1 MGPKKASEKVSA
13 QKMMSIELKREIIEK
28 NEQGVR
34 VTDLAR
40 QYGRSTSTIC
50 TVLKQKES
58 IKGITPAKGVT
69 IISKLRSSPHEKM
82 EKLLMVWVTENQLK
96 GDTLTQGII
105 CDKARA
111 IYGDLLNQTPR
122 TSTDEASE
130 DSFKASRGWFDNFRK
145 RTGIHSVV
153 RHGEAA
159 SSDVIAAEDYLKAF
173 SELIGANGYIPQ
185 QVFNCDE
192 TGLFWKKM
200 PNRTYITAEEKI
212 MPGNKPMKDRLTL
225 ALCANAS
232 GDCKIKPLLVYHSE
246 NPRAFKS
253 HKVLKEKLQV
263 MWRVNPKAWVTRQF
277 FVQWVNLVFGPS
289 VKKYLQE
296 NNLPMQALVVLDN
309 APAHPPNLEDDILE
323 EFKFIKVLYLPP
335 NTTPILQ
342 PMDQQVISNFKKL
355 YTKHLFRRCFEVT
368 ENTNLTLRE
377 YWQDHFNIVVCLRMI
392 DQAWLS
398 VTTRT
403 LTSAWKKLWPESEA
417 ERTFEGFEPEVPVE
431 EEIVPLGKS
440 IGLVIDERE
449 VNDLVEEHSQEL
461 TTEELQ
467 ELQSQQHSGVLQET
481 GFEEEPEVEDT
492 ISTSEIKEILGM
504 WERVSQFVEKKHPE
518 KVATGL
524 ASELFNDTCLTH
536 FRSVLQGRKK
546 QTSSDSFF

>member
-1 MGPKKASEKVSA
+1 MGPKKVSGKVSV
-13 QKMMSIELKREIIEK
+13 QKKMMYIELKREIIET
-28 NEQGVR
+28 NDQGVR
-34 VTDLAR
+34 VADLAR
-40 QYGRSTSTIC
+40 QYGRSTSTIS
-50 TVLKQKES
+50 TVLKQKKS
-58 IKGITPAKGVT
+58 IKGVTPAKGVT
-69 IISKLRSSPHEKM
+69 IISKLQSSLHEKM
-82 EKLLMVWVTENQLK
+82 EKLLMVWVTEKQLK
-96 GDTLTQGII
+96 VDTLTQGII
-105 CDKARA
+105 CEKARA

-122 TSTDEASE
+122 TSTDEGSE
-130 DSFKASRGWFDNFRK
+130 DSFKASRSWFDNFRK
-145 RTGIHSVV
+145 RTGIHSIV

-159 SSDVIAAEDYLKAF
+159 SSDVKAAEDYLKTF
-173 SELIGANGYIPQ
+173 SELIEANGYIPQ

-212 MPGNKPMKDRLTL
+212 MPGHKPMKDRLTL

-253 HKVLKEKLQV
+253 HKILKEKLQV
-263 MWRVNPKAWVTRQF
+263 MWRANPKAWVTRQF

-296 NNLPMQALVVLDN
+296 NNLPMQALLVLDN
-309 APAHPPNLEDDILE
+309 ASAHPPNLEDDILE

-377 YWQDHFNIVVCLRMI
+377 YWKDHFNIVVCLRMI

-403 LTSAWKKLWPESEA
+403 LTSAWKKLWPESVA

-431 EEIVPLGKS
+431 EEIVSLGKS
-440 IGLVIDERE
+440 MGLVMDERD
-449 VNDLVEEHSQEL
+449 VNELIEEHSQEL
-461 TTEELQ
+461 TTVELQ
-467 ELQSQQHSGVLQET
+467 ELQSQKHSGVLQEI

-504 WERVSQFVEKKHPE
+504 
-518 KVATGL
+518 
-524 ASELFNDTCLTH
+524 
-536 FRSVLQGRKK
+536 
-546 QTSSDSFF
+546 

>member
-1 MGPKKASEKVSA
+1 
-13 QKMMSIELKREIIEK
+13 MSIELKRETIEK

-50 TVLKQKES
+50 TVLKQKEL

-69 IISKLRSSPHEKM
+69 IISKLRSSLHEKM
-82 EKLLMVWVTENQLK
+82 EKLLMVWVTEKQLK

-105 CDKARA
+105 CEKARA
-111 IYGDLLNQTPR
+111 IYGDLLNQSPR

-145 RTGIHSVV
+145 RKGIHSAV

-159 SSDVIAAEDYLKAF
+159 SSDVKAAEDHLKTS
-173 SELIGANGYIPQ
+173 SELIEANGYIPQ
-185 QVFNCDE
+185 QVFNCNE

-212 MPGNKPMKDRLTL
+212 MPGHKPMKDRLTL

-232 GDCKIKPLLVYHSE
+232 GDCKIKPLLYLE

-253 HKVLKEKLQV
+253 HKILKEKLQV
-263 MWRVNPKAWVTRQF
+263 MWRANPKAWVTRQF

-296 NNLPMQALVVLDN
+296 NNLPMQALLVLDN
-309 APAHPPNLEDDILE
+309 APAHPPNLEDGILE
-323 EFKFIKVLYLPP
+323 EFKFINVLYLLP

-342 PMDQQVISNFKKL
+342 PMHQQVISNFKKL
-355 YTKHLFRRCFEVT
+355 YIKHLFRRCFEVT
-368 ENTNLTLRE
+368 ENTNFTLRE
-377 YWQDHFNIVVCLRMI
+377 YWKDHFNIVVCLRMI
-392 DQAWLS
+392 DKAWLS

-403 LTSAWKKLWPESEA
+403 LTSAWKKLWPESVA

-431 EEIVPLGKS
+431 EEIVSLGKS
-440 IGLVIDERE
+440 MGLVIDERD
-449 VNDLVEEHSQEL
+449 VNELVEEHSQEL

-467 ELQSQQHSGVLQET
+467 ELQSQQHSGVLKEIR
-481 GFEEEPEVEDT
+481 FEEEDT

-504 WERVSQFVEKKHPE
+504 WERVSQFVEKKHPQ
-518 KVATGL
+518 KVATGR

-536 FRSVLQGRKK
+536 FRSILQGRKK
-546 QTSSDSFF
+546 QTSLDSFFNPAKKAKTSEEKSSDKI